1 MRLFKPALIVACV
14 ALSSFPLVGL
24 IDGTGPPP
32 TDFQADVSRMRSEI
46 ADLSGSPSV
55 AGEEAARATSVAS
68 LLHRAASLS
77 GNPADLRVADRAA
90 DDAIRRV
97 GPWDDLYLLK
107 ATLDV
112 TLHRVT
118 AATRDL
124 GMLRRGSDSAQV
136 MTLRADIDLQEGRYR
151 EAKAGY
157 QAATAKQRSW
167 DTLARLAYLE
177 AAMGERAAADD
188 LYQQA
193 QEELSAK
200 EMRAYAWVELQRGH
214 LQLTQGRYAEARARY
229 TRSARAYSGY
239 WLVDAYLA
247 ELLGAEGKFDQ
258 AAALYQSVI
267 ARAPRPD
274 IRQALG
280 DLYLF
285 MGQPALAKPWHDDAL
300 AAYLASVRKGDVQY
314 YHHLATF
321 FADVRQ
327 DGAEAL
333 TWARRDLDLRDNFAT
348 RNALAWALYRDGR
361 FAEALAAINVALASG
376 VQDAHLFF
384 HAAMIHSAA
393 GRIEEG
399 RQLLQLAAAIN
410 PRYQDFH
417 AHR

>member
-1 MRLFKPALIVACV
+1 MRLFKPALIVACA
-14 ALSSFPLVGL
+14 ALSSFPLAGL
-24 IDGTGPPP
+24 IDGKGPPP
-32 TDFQADVSRMRSEI
+32 TDFQTDLSRMHSEI
-46 ADLSGSPSV
+46 SATSGSIYA
-55 AGEEAARATSVAS
+55 AGEEAARATTVAS
-68 LLHRAASLS
+68 LLYRSASLS
-77 GNPADLRVADRAA
+77 GNPAHLRVADSAT

-107 ATLDV
+107 ATLDF

-118 AATRDL
+118 AAKHDL
-124 GMLRRGSDSAQV
+124 DMLRHGHDSVQV

-151 EAKAGY
+151 EAKEGY
-157 QAATAKQRSW
+157 QAATARQRSW

-177 AAMGERAAADD
+177 ATMGERAVADD

-214 LQLTQGRYAEARARY
+214 LQLTQGRYEEARARY
-229 TRSARAYSGY
+229 TRAARAYSGY
-239 WLVDAYLA
+239 WLVDAYIA
-247 ELLGAEGKFDQ
+247 ELLGAEGKFEQ
-258 AAALYQSVI
+258 AATLYQSVI

-300 AAYLASVRKGDVQY
+300 AGYLASVRRGEVQY

-333 TWARRDLDLRDNFAT
+333 AWARRDLDLRDNFAT
-348 RNALAWALYRDGR
+348 RDALAWALYRDGR
-361 FAEALAAINVALASG
+361 FAEALTAINVAMASG
-376 VQDAHLFF
+376 VKNAHLFF

-399 RQLLQLAAAIN
+399 RQLLQRAAATN

>member
-1 MRLFKPALIVACV
+1 MRFFKPALIVACT
-14 ALSSFPLVGL
+14 ALSLFPLAGS
-24 IDGTGPPP
+24 IDGNGPPP
-32 TDFQADVSRMRSEI
+32 TDYQSDLSRMRREI
-46 ADLSGSPSV
+46 SDLRGVTPAPS
-55 AGEEAARATSVAS
+55 AEAAHATAFAS
-68 LLHRAASLS
+68 LLYRSASLS
-77 GNPADLRVADRAA
+77 GNPADLQVADSAT

-97 GPWDDLYLLK
+97 GSWDDLYLLK
-107 ATLDV
+107 ATLDF
-112 TLHRVT
+112 TLHRTT
-118 AATRDL
+118 AAKREL
-124 GMLRRGSDSAQV
+124 EMLRRGGDSVQV

-151 EAKAGY
+151 EAKEGY
-157 QAATAKQRSW
+157 QAAAARGRSW

-214 LQLTQGRYAEARARY
+214 LQLAQGRYDEARGRY
-229 TRSARAYSGY
+229 TRAARAYSGY
-239 WLVDAYLA
+239 WLVDAYIA
-247 ELLGAEGKFDQ
+247 ELLGAEGKFDE
-258 AAALYQSVI
+258 AASLYQGVI
-267 ARAPRPD
+267 ARAPRPE

-285 MGQPALAKPWHDDAL
+285 MGQPALAKPWHDGAL
-300 AAYLASVRKGDVQY
+300 AGYLASVRQGEVQY

-348 RNALAWALYRDGR
+348 REALAWALYRDGR
-361 FAEALAAINVALASG
+361 FADALTAINLALASG
-376 VQDAHLFF
+376 VKDAHLFF

-393 GRIEEG
+393 GRVEEG
-399 RQLLQLAAAIN
+399 RQLLQRAAAIN